1 MRKNVI
7 QPQIRLN
14 TARWDSIDIRDD
26 IMWRPK
32 GAISWLRRGEEGAK
46 EMERGKEG
54 ELVPTEITESRHLR
68 FSSTEWLHD
77 NDLRFNQLVF
87 SS

>member
-1 MRKNVI
+1 MR
-7 QPQIRLN
+7 
-14 TARWDSIDIRDD
+14 
-26 IMWRPK
+26 RPK
-32 GAISWLRRGEEGAK
+32 GAISWLRMGEEGAK

-54 ELVPTEITESRHLR
+54 EFVPIEITESRHLR

-77 NDLRFNQLVF
+77 NGLRFNQLVF

>member
-1 MRKNVI
+1 
-7 QPQIRLN
+7 
-14 TARWDSIDIRDD
+14 
-26 IMWRPK
+26 
-32 GAISWLRRGEEGAK
+32 
-46 EMERGKEG
+46 MERGKEG